1 MQPLPGLRF
10 LRGAAWQADQG
21 GAYEKRD
28 GARGGNLQIARGKV
42 GQKAEGRPGVHRGL
56 FQARHKMG
64 GIAGTGCL
72 PNIAFG
78 VGEGQEKQGQADEDG
93 CPGLRSDSGGRLHQK
108 PEEGHAK
115 ILPLFPAVF
124 ALAKEG
130 RNRGQAGRVKEPI
143 QEKPRLRLAFIG

>member
-1 MQPLPGLRF
+1 MQPLPGLLLVRE
-10 LRGAAWQADQG
+10 ADWQADQG

-28 GARGGNLQIARGKV
+28 GGRGGDLQTARRENGKE
-42 GQKAEGRPGVHRGL
+42 AEGRPGGDRRIL
-56 FQARHKMG
+56 QTRHKMG
-64 GIAGTGCL
+64 GIAGAGGL
-72 PNIAFG
+72 PDIALG

-93 CPGLRSDSGGRLHQK
+93 RPGLRRHRRGRLHQE
-108 PEEGHAK
+108 PEEGHAQ

-130 RNRGQAGRVKEPI
+130 RDRGQAGRVEEPI